1 MTICAEAALKIR
13 ELESQVAFLAADR
26 EQWKR
31 QALATN
37 ITMRTLL
44 EAKAEV
50 ARLHQ
55 ALDDF
60 GKHTDRCAV
69 RYKWERDCI
78 CGLTAARQRTPDTAT
93 GKVE

>member
-1 MTICAEAALKIR
+1 MNIGADGVVLIQGLKATIR
-13 ELESQVAFLAADR
+13 D
-26 EQWKR
+26 
-31 QALATN
+31 
-37 ITMRTLL
+37 L
-44 EAKAEV
+44 EADV

-93 GKVE
+93 DGKAE

>member
-13 ELESQVAFLAADR
+13 R
-26 EQWKR
+26 
-31 QALATN
+31 
-37 ITMRTLL
+37 L
-44 EAKAEV
+44 EAEL

-60 GKHTDRCAV
+60 GRHSDRCAMM
-69 RYKWERDCI
+69 YPNTKFCC

-93 GKVE
+93 DGKAE